1 MQKTKN
7 WSNHPGLGKRP
18 KTAEKLQY
26 LILSSF
32 QQFLDVF
39 SAQDDRIN
47 FLSFASFQASWDTSL
62 EYPKGVFWETF
73 IFDRAILMG
82 LELEQSGLSC

>member
-32 QQFLDVF
+32 LQFLDVF
-39 SAQDDRIN
+39 SAQDDPIY
-47 FLSFASFQASWDTSL
+47 FLAFAMRQASQDTSL
-62 EYPKGVFWETF
+62 EYQQGVVWRNFF
-73 IFDRAILMG
+73 F
-82 LELEQSGLSC
+82 